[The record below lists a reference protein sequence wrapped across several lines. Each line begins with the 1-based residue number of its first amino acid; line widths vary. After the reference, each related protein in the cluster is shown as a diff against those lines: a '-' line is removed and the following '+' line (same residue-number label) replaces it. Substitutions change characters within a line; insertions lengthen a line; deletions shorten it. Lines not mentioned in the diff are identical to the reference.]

1 MFNGVRNLEDMLKIM
16 VEIDIIKIIIKS
28 GQNSMKKKKLEFV
41 KKIRI
46 MASTMIILI
55 VLQKVKNQK
64 FLNLV

>member
-41 KKIRI
+41 KKVPI